1 MMNWIKGVPEKN
13 QLLLLYAFF
22 IGISFFVIGALLQLN
37 RYNFGIIFMMLGL
50 LYFIYYITQIQ
61 YFRLK
66 ALIKNKNAFE

>member
-13 QLLLLYAFF
+13 QPMLLYAYF
-22 IGISFFVIGALLQLN
+22 IGISFFLIGALLQLN

-50 LYFIYYITQIQ
+50 LYFIYYITEIQ